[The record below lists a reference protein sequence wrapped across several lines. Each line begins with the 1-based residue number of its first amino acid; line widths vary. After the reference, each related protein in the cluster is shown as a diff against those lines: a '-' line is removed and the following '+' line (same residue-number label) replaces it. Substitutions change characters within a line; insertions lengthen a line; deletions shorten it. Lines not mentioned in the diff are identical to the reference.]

1 VKTLIP
7 DELGAHMSI
16 AGGLHLAI
24 ERGHALGCFA
34 VQIFVKNQR
43 QWAAPPLRDD
53 DVRAFRA
60 ARRSSRVQSV
70 FAHASYL
77 INLASP
83 DPAAWQR
90 AVSFFTDEL
99 ERAEALGLACVAIHP
114 GSHLGTGTEAGLDRV
129 ARAVAEVLRRTRG
142 YRVRVALENTAGA
155 GGSVGRTFGELGALV
170 KRLEGARRVGV
181 CLDTCHLFAAGYDIR
196 SAAGY
201 EAAMAECARE
211 VGISRVVAFHL
222 NDARTP
228 LGSGLDRHEHIG
240 RGYLGL
246 SAFRLLLND
255 PRFAAVPKVL
265 ETPKE
270 PEPAADLRNLATLRR
285 LRRLSAKTSRPPA
298 GRAR

>member
-1 VKTLIP
+1 MKTRVA

-16 AGGLHLAI
+16 AGGLHLAL

-43 QWAAPPLRDD
+43 QWAAPPLRDE

-60 ARRSSRVQSV
+60 TRRASRVRSV

-83 DPAAWQR
+83 DPVAWQR

-99 ERAEALGLACVAIHP
+99 ERAEALGLSCVAIHP
-114 GSHLGTGTEAGLDRV
+114 GSHLGTGSAAGVERV
-129 ARAVAEVLRRTRG
+129 AQAVTEVLRRTRG

-170 KRLEGARRVGV
+170 KRLGGARRVGV

-196 SAAGY
+196 SPTGY
-201 EAAMAECARE
+201 DAAMAECARE
-211 VGISRVVAFHL
+211 VGIGRVLAFHL
-222 NDARTP
+222 NDARAP

-246 SAFRLLLND
+246 PAFRLLLND
-255 PRFAAVPKVL
+255 PRFTDVPKVL
-265 ETPKE
+265 ETPKD

-285 LRRLSAKTSRPPA
+285 LRRVSGTSSRPPA
-298 GRAR
+298 GRVR